1 MVSMH
6 SYELFRLWIFVGSLI
21 SNSPCEGLWVKG
33 MRTSVLMPVQ
43 HLLLLRGQR
52 VRISESISLAHSSI
66 IFGGSALISK
76 GVLVA

>member
-1 MVSMH
+1 
-6 SYELFRLWIFVGSLI
+6 
-21 SNSPCEGLWVKG
+21 